1 MLTFEVRMDDGCFG
15 GVEEKL
21 CFCFCKAH
29 RSLEEDWKPVYE
41 GCISM
46 AAEEQGFVASEE

>member
-1 MLTFEVRMDDGCFG
+1 MD
-15 GVEEKL
+15 VLEELRKSSVSG
-21 CFCFCKAH
+21 CKAH